1 MSQSVCHYLNVPLSC
16 DSLTGKQ
23 TKYSARDAYKNLRNE
38 FNYDIYDIRNP
49 FHPESPSSWHLAK
62 LVKVIMT
69 MYQVSVMEALCIF
82 REAMNT
88 ELYYRAKMSA
98 SLESYI
104 TKEEDRHFFDSMY
117 LIAKNVIDN
126 NNSSKDKFVVIQKTM
141 AISLDDPQPILRWKN
156 VQMEAIS
163 IVHNNTLQSND
174 VQFQK
179 CKPQVLERLQ
189 LILSNIPD
197 DQNDLLMR
205 LALMLFEKYI
215 YN

>member
-23 TKYSARDAYKNLRNE
+23 TKYTARDAYNKLRNE
-38 FNYDIYDIRNP
+38 FNYDIDDIHNP

-69 MYQVSVMEALCIF
+69 MYQVSVMKALCIF

-88 ELYYRAKMSA
+88 ELYHRANISA
-98 SLESYI
+98 TLESYI
-104 TKEEDRHFFDSMY
+104 TEEEDRHFFDSMY
-117 LIAKNVIDN
+117 LIAKNVIND

-141 AISLDDPQPILRWKN
+141 AISSDDPEPILRWKN

-189 LILSNIPD
+189 HILSNIPD
-197 DQNDLLMR
+197 NQNDLLMR
-205 LALMLFEKYI
+205 LALMLFKEYI
-215 YN
+215 HN